1 MSIYKDCDIRGVYG
15 VELDAALAERI
26 GRAVGTR
33 MRERSVVV
41 GGDVRT
47 STPTLK
53 AALLA
58 GLARTPVDVIDV
70 GTVPTPALYDAITAL
85 GADGGVMVTASHNP
99 AAYNGFKLVLGAE
112 PVTPRD
118 IALIAR
124 LVADGAF
131 EVGAG
136 RYRAADGLDGYVA
149 RIQARMAPAASLRIV
164 VDAGN
169 GAAGLVAARLL
180 RGLGHEVVE
189 RFSEP
194 DGTFPNRSPNPSEP
208 GALAVLQADVVQHGA
223 DFGVAFDGDGDR
235 AVFVDERGRVTPAEE
250 VLVVFAQA
258 SLRSGEAVV
267 YDLKSSSV
275 VATAIE
281 ALGGRPVMERS
292 GHAFIREAF
301 LREGAVLA
309 GEVSGHFFFREL
321 GYDDGLYAAARMAD
335 VLAVTGHTLAQATA
349 DLPRPVITPDLRV
362 AWPLAERD
370 ALLERVRAAFADRPI
385 ATLDGVRVAFDDG
398 WLLARKSVTEPAV
411 TFRIEAGD
419 AERLRQRRDM
429 LVAAVPELEGRHPFF
444 DRAANGAS

>member
-58 GLARTPVDVIDV
+58 GLARTPVDVIDI

-85 GADGGVMVTASHNP
+85 GAEGGVMVTASHNP

-112 PVTPRD
+112 PVTPHD

-131 EVGAG
+131 AVGSG
-136 RYRAADGLDGYVA
+136 RFRTVDDLDGYVA
-149 RIQARMAPAASLRIV
+149 RVQARMAPAAALRIV

-180 RGLGHEVVE
+180 RGLGHDVVE
-189 RFSEP
+189 RFTEP
-194 DGTFPNRSPNPSEP
+194 DGSFPNRSPNPSEP

-250 VLVVFAQA
+250 ALVVFAQA
-258 SLRSGEAVV
+258 SLRAGEAVV

-275 VATAIE
+275 VATSIA

-335 VLAVTGHTLAQATA
+335 VLAATGHTLAQATA

-444 DRAANGAS
+444 DRAANVAS

>member
-58 GLARTPVDVIDV
+58 GLARTPVDVIDI

-85 GADGGVMVTASHNP
+85 GAEGGVMVTASHNP

-131 EVGAG
+131 AVGSG
-136 RYRAADGLDGYVA
+136 RCRTVDDLDGYVA
-149 RIQARMAPAASLRIV
+149 RVQARMAPAEALRIV

-180 RGLGHEVVE
+180 RGLGHDVVE
-189 RFSEP
+189 RFTEP
-194 DGTFPNRSPNPSEP
+194 DGSFPNRSPNPSEP

-250 VLVVFAQA
+250 ALVVFAQA
-258 SLRSGEAVV
+258 SLRAGEAVV

-275 VATAIE
+275 VATSIE
-281 ALGGRPVMERS
+281 ALGGRPVMQRS
-292 GHAFIREAF
+292 GHAFMREAF

-335 VLAVTGHTLAQATA
+335 VLAATGHTLAQATA

-444 DRAANGAS
+444 DRAANVAS

>member
-131 EVGAG
+131 AVGSG
-136 RYRAADGLDGYVA
+136 RCRTVDDLDGYVA
-149 RIQARMAPAASLRIV
+149 RVQARMAPAEALRIV

-180 RGLGHEVVE
+180 RGLGHDVVE
-189 RFSEP
+189 RFTEP
-194 DGTFPNRSPNPSEP
+194 DGSFPNRSPNPSEP

-250 VLVVFAQA
+250 ALVVFAQA
-258 SLRSGEAVV
+258 SLRAGEAVV

-275 VATAIE
+275 VATSIE
-281 ALGGRPVMERS
+281 ALGGRPVMQRS
-292 GHAFIREAF
+292 GHAFMREAF

-335 VLAVTGHTLAQATA
+335 VLAATGHTLAQATA

-444 DRAANGAS
+444 DRAANVAS